1 MLRRCKAPSVDVKGD
16 MKHHSF
22 ILTLVLCAALA
33 GCGSGGSYGGGNTN
47 PPPTSLS
54 FVQAISALCNT
65 GGSDPQCSNTFSIAI
80 TTKPGDAILVPMW
93 FNALNVNVQV
103 SDSNNDAF
111 DLWSTVPT
119 ADLNDSPAFLYAA
132 RNVAGGAVTVNLKFS
147 CGQSPCNP
155 QSGVPAS
162 IFAGALEYQGITHG
176 MDASVTS
183 GSLLTQQTQGQ
194 QIDSGTF
201 TTHSNNELVFG
212 IGMADFG
219 LQAGGGWTARLG
231 CNPSQSATVGSG
243 AGYFCFEEQSATQLG
258 GFDATFT
265 TDFHS
270 AGGLGGPPSNGA
282 PNGYGISALSIY

>member
-1 MLRRCKAPSVDVKGD
+1 
-16 MKHHSF
+16 MKKL
-22 ILTLVLCAALA
+22 ILFVSLMSLT
-33 GCGSGGSYGGGNTN
+33 GCGGGSTPSDPNPTPTN
-47 PPPTSLS
+47 SGPS
-54 FVQAISALCNT
+54 FVQAVSALCNT
-65 GGSDPQCSNTFSIAI
+65 GGTGPQCSNTFSITI
-80 TTKPGDAILVPMW
+80 TTKSGNAILVPLW

-111 DLWSTVPT
+111 DLYGTVPT

-132 RNVAGGAVTVNLKFS
+132 RNVVGGAVTVNLSFS

-162 IFAGALEYQGITHG
+162 VFAGALEYQGFTHG
-176 MDASVTS
+176 VDASVTS

-201 TTHSNNELVFG
+201 TTHVKDELAFG

-219 LQAGGGWTARLG
+219 LQSGSGWTARLG
-231 CNPSQSATVGSG
+231 CDPSQSATVGSG
-243 AGYFCFEEQSATQLG
+243 AGYFCFEEQSAQQIG
-258 GFDATFT
+258 NFDATFT

-270 AGGLGGPPSNGA
+270 AGGLGGPPSNAA
-282 PNGYGISALSIY
+282 PNGYGISALSVY

>member
-1 MLRRCKAPSVDVKGD
+1 
-16 MKHHSF
+16 MKK
-22 ILTLVLCAALA
+22 LVLFVWLISLT
-33 GCGSGGSYGGGNTN
+33 GCGSGSTPSNTN
-47 PPPTSLS
+47 PPPPISATNPS
-54 FVQAISALCNT
+54 FVQAVSALCNT
-65 GGSDPQCSNTFSIAI
+65 GGTGPQCSNTFSFTI
-80 TTKPGDAILVPMW
+80 TTKPGNAILVPLW

-111 DLWSTVPT
+111 ALWGTVPT

-132 RNVAGGAVTVNLKFS
+132 RNVVGGAVTINLSFS

-162 IFAGALEYQGITHG
+162 VFAGALEYQGITQG
-176 MDASVTS
+176 VDASVTS

-201 TTHSNNELVFG
+201 TTHLNDELAFG

-219 LQAGGGWTARLG
+219 LQSGSGWTARLG
-231 CNPSQSATVGSG
+231 CNPSKTATSYNS
-243 AGYFCFEEQSATQLG
+243 GYFCFEEQSALQIG
-258 GFDATFT
+258 SFDATFV
-265 TDFHS
+265 TDFSS
-270 AGGLGGPPSNGA
+270 AGGLGGPPSPTA